1 MTDNVD
7 KTPETQTPET
17 QTPDQDQAR
26 AEALERVVERVNAW
40 QETAT
45 EGTIADELDR
55 GLREAGLALTD
66 EQRDRLVQQ
75 ISDGADVDVRDYNE
89 TGGGPA

>member
-1 MTDNVD
+1 MTENAEHTSDN
-7 KTPETQTPET
+7 

-26 AEALERVVERVNAW
+26 AEALQRVVERVNAW

-45 EGTIADELDR
+45 DGTIADELDR
-55 GLREAGLALTD
+55 GLQEAGLTLTD
-66 EQRDRLVQQ
+66 DQRERLVAQ
-75 ISDGADVDVRDYNE
+75 ISDGADVDVSDYNE